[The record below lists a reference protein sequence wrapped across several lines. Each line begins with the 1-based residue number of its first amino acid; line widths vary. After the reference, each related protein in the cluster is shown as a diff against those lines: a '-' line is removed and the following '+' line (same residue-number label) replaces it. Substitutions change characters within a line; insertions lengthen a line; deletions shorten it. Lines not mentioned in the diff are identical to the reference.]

1 MGSFGGLRHMISITE
16 GAQGGPVNTPSVPR
30 EPVELV
36 LGVRSFSMTHGLKFL
51 LPVTPKIVVRYA

>member
-1 MGSFGGLRHMISITE
+1 MISITE